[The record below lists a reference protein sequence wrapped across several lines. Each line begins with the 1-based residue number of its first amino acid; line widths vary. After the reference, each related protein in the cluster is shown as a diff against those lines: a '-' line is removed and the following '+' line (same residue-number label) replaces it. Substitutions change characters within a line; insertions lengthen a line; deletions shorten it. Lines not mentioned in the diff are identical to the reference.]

1 MAKAPKHT
9 DREAIA
15 LPGMAP
21 HIDEQRRAAGAKQG
35 EVLTDKFNRPPADLS
50 AKAGDIER
58 RAPLFRDTDA
68 AGQGRLF

>member
-9 DREAIA
+9 DREGSPI
-15 LPGMAP
+15 PGMAP

-35 EVLTDKFNRPPADLS
+35 ESLTEKFNRPPADVS

-58 RAPLFRDTDA
+58 RSPLFRDTDA
-68 AGQGRLF
+68 SGQQRLF